1 MTDDITHSESLLG
14 KLGVRLRQAWA
25 KQHPLTPKEL
35 EAVRQAIRKQWEAEH
50 RVEPKEFRATQAESP
65 RPSQPLAH
73 ETEQEQQT
81 RERKQKQIRD
91 QDHGHSH

>member
-1 MTDDITHSESLLG
+1 MTDDITESESKLR

-35 EAVRQAIRKQWEAEH
+35 ETVRQAVRKQWEAER
-50 RVEPKEFRATQAESP
+50 RVEPVVDRHVSAPPPPPNP
-65 RPSQPLAH
+65 RPAH
-73 ETEQEQQT
+73 EKEQERQI
-81 RERKQKQIRD
+81 REQKQKQIRD

>member
-1 MTDDITHSESLLG
+1 L
-14 KLGVRLRQAWA
+14 KVRFGG
-25 KQHPLTPKEL
+25 
-35 EAVRQAIRKQWEAEH
+35 VRQAIRKQWEAEH
-50 RVEPKEFRATQAESP
+50 RVEPKEFRATQAESL

-81 RERKQKQIRD
+81 RERKQKQVRD